1 MASARMASARRAV
14 AGVVRHGG
22 LVGVLIVGAV
32 IRVAVGRTG
41 VPSVYQDSL
50 IYLRL
55 SKNAPFT
62 FSALR
67 PNGYP
72 VLIRVLS
79 AGTANLRWMTD
90 VQHVAGLVLGV
101 LVYVLLVRLGTRRWL
116 AAVAVAVV
124 VIDAY
129 GVALETDV
137 LSETFF
143 TLTVTASVVL
153 VAATGRGTP
162 ALVTSGLLLA
172 LAVVTRAV
180 GIFAVPVWVAY
191 VGLLGLGWRRS
202 LVAVAAVVVPLLGYC
217 TFHSVHGGSFALTDG
232 DGWFLYAKVGP
243 IADCSHAHVPPATLP
258 LCHAPTVSN
267 PDFYLFSRA
276 SPAQQLFF
284 GPTGD
289 VDVDTAIT
297 PASDRLLRD
306 FSLGVIRAHPL
317 AYTRMVSSDVAHYL
331 GPKKAPVELSLYGS
345 PGSLKNRYERY
356 VHVPWWLIP
365 AATAVA
371 LAALVTGQARRLE
384 IALLAAMAW
393 ALLVGS
399 SATAGFNP
407 RYTIPLVPL
416 FVCAAALSAE
426 VLAAGIT
433 HRRTPRPRSQPG
445 EGSATPNVDE
455 HEPGVGVNGAPQAL

>member
-1 MASARMASARRAV
+1 VRRAGTGV
-14 AGVVRHGG
+14 ARHGG
-22 LVGVLIVGAV
+22 LVGVLVVGAI
-32 IRVAVGRTG
+32 IRVAVARMG

-55 SKNAPFT
+55 AKNAPFG

-72 VLIRVLS
+72 LLIRVLS
-79 AGTANLRWMTD
+79 VGTGNLRWITD
-90 VQHVAGLVLGV
+90 LQHVAGLALGV
-101 LVYVLLVRLGTRRWL
+101 LVYLLLVRLGTRRWL

-143 TLTVTASVVL
+143 TVSVTASVVL
-153 VAATGRGTP
+153 VAATRRGTP
-162 ALVTSGLLLA
+162 ALVASGLLLA

-180 GIFAVPVWVAY
+180 GIFAVPVWLAY
-191 VGLLGLGWRRS
+191 VGLLGLGWRRA
-202 LVAVAAVVVPLLGYC
+202 LVAVAAVVVPVLGYC
-217 TFHSVHGGSFALTDG
+217 TFHSVHGGSFGFTDG

-243 IADCSHAHVPPATLP
+243 IIDCSHAHVPPATLS
-258 LCHAPTVSN
+258 LCHGPTVSD

-284 GPTGD
+284 GPVGD

-317 AYTRMVSSDVAHYL
+317 AYMRLVSSDVVHYL

-345 PGSLKNRYERY
+345 HGSLEDRYGRY
-356 VHVPWWLIP
+356 VHVPWWLVP

-371 LAALVTGQARRLE
+371 LGALVTRQAHRLE
-384 IALLAAMAW
+384 IGLLVGMAW

-416 FVCAAALSAE
+416 LVCAAALGAE
-426 VLAAGIT
+426 VLVAGTT
-433 HRRTPRPRSQPG
+433 HWTTSRPHARRG
-445 EGSATPNVDE
+445 EGSSTADVDE
-455 HEPGVGVNGAPQAL
+455 HEPGVGVDGPSQAL